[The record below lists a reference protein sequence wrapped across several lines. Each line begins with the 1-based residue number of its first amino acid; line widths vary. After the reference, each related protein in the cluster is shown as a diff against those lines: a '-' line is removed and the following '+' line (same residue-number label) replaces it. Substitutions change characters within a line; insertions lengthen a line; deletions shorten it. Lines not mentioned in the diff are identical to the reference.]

1 MKKRNYSKPILRT
14 VQLTTEKFMIP
25 ISGHTTP
32 EAADSKASVFDGFI
46 RDGYNS
52 WK

>member
-1 MKKRNYSKPILRT
+1 MKKRNYSRPILRT
-14 VQLTTEKFMIP
+14 VQVTTEKFMIP

-32 EAADSKASVFDGFI
+32 EAADAKASVFDKII
-46 RDGYNS
+46 RDNYSS